1 MSKPVT
7 TILLTL
13 AVGFIGYFFYHRA
26 MKTLIPG
33 RAKLIDCTGAVVT
46 CSFTPRKAEAF
57 SMLMVEQCQFTGRVQ
72 IVRAGQQ
79 VADFVIDS
87 KRMRHQNLRLT
98 TGVSEAWILTDDLR
112 TNYPGLQRFLTP
124 GEEHQIIFSFPHPP
138 VTNASIWMSWFE
150 RYRDFKRH

>member
-13 AVGFIGYFFYHRA
+13 ALGFIGHFFYRKA
-26 MKTLIPG
+26 MNTSIP
-33 RAKLIDCTGAVVT
+33 RQAKLIDCTGAVVT

-87 KRMRHQNLRLT
+87 RRMKHCNVQLT
-98 TGVSEAWILTDDLR
+98 TGVSEAWILTDDLK
-112 TNYPGLQRFLTP
+112 TNYPGLQRFLAP
-124 GEEHQIIFSFPHPP
+124 REEHQIVFSFPHPP
-138 VTNASIWMSWFE
+138 VTNAAIWMTWFE
-150 RYRDFKRH
+150 HYGDFKRH